1 MLFKRIK
8 FSEITLNRISKF
20 FFRKFKKIPSILTW
34 HFSTFSADNKL
45 KLSTY
50 ENIHSGKTCILVA
63 NGPSLKETK
72 LDNTENIV
80 KFGLNRINLAFNE
93 FNFKVDYIVA
103 VNKHVLNQFGTE
115 ILNQNIPS
123 FFNWECRNL
132 FGSKPNYIFRG
143 LNTNKFSK
151 DLRRG
156 INPSATVTY
165 AALQIIYYMGF
176 KKVLIVGLDHSF
188 KTKTKFVN
196 KTELRNEDLDV
207 NHFNKNYFPKGV
219 KWETPDL
226 FSSEFYYKIADN
238 EFKKDGRIIIDCT
251 INGKCNIFKKGELRD
266 YI

>member
-1 MLFKRIK
+1 
-8 FSEITLNRISKF
+8 
-20 FFRKFKKIPSILTW
+20 
-34 HFSTFSADNKL
+34 
-45 KLSTY
+45 
-50 ENIHSGKTCILVA
+50 
-63 NGPSLKETK
+63 
-72 LDNTENIV
+72 
-80 KFGLNRINLAFNE
+80 
-93 FNFKVDYIVA
+93 
-103 VNKHVLNQFGTE
+103 
-115 ILNQNIPS
+115 
-123 FFNWECRNL
+123 
-132 FGSKPNYIFRG
+132 
-143 LNTNKFSK
+143 
-151 DLRRG
+151 
-156 INPSATVTY
+156 
-165 AALQIIYYMGF
+165 MGF